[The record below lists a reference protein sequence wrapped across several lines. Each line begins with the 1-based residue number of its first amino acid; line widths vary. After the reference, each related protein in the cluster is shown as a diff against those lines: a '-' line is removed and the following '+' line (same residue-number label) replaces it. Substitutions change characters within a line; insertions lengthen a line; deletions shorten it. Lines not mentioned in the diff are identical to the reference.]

1 MWGLDSFRLQGDSS
15 GGKGETSSG
24 PGSQL
29 WAPSSPLLYA
39 LAFGQAH
46 SYWQYD
52 WESPQRAPKP
62 DRSRFSRS
70 MTVVPILSSG
80 ENRSKSYSSISRSF
94 SRGMVQLSSNI
105 LVGWRWR
112 PQRPRPCYLHASPLA
127 SLPLGP
133 CSSPWF
139 GPVTVENRARRAV
152 SANNHHHVW
161 QETSDRPVGGTWLP
175 SQTACEDRP
184 GPSTRSSPIW

>member
-1 MWGLDSFRLQGDSS
+1 MWGLESFRLQDDHQWGP
-15 GGKGETSSG
+15 GETGSG

-29 WAPSSPLLYA
+29 WAPSSTLLSA
-39 LAFGQAH
+39 LAFGQPH

-105 LVGWRWR
+105 LVGGVGDRR
-112 PQRPRPCYLHASPLA
+112 DRDHVTYR
-127 SLPLGP
+127 LPL
-133 CSSPWF
+133 
-139 GPVTVENRARRAV
+139 
-152 SANNHHHVW
+152 
-161 QETSDRPVGGTWLP
+161 
-175 SQTACEDRP
+175 
-184 GPSTRSSPIW
+184 

>member
-1 MWGLDSFRLQGDSS
+1 MCGRKRCGAWTAFGCRMTVVGAGRDRFR
-15 GGKGETSSG
+15 
-24 PGSQL
+24 PWFPAMGSL
-29 WAPSSPLLYA
+29 LHLLYA
-39 LAFGQAH
+39 LAFGQAP
-46 SYWQYD
+46 SYGQYD

-133 CSSPWF
+133 CPSPWF
-139 GPVTVENRARRAV
+139 GPVTVENRAWTAV
-152 SANNHHHVW
+152 V
-161 QETSDRPVGGTWLP
+161 
-175 SQTACEDRP
+175 C
-184 GPSTRSSPIW
+184 